1 MSWIGTKLCL
11 ISIIWLTL
19 LTSREVNLSANE
31 TEFTETPQ
39 YKSFLDYKSHIEEG
53 GMPRYLGKSERE
65 CLQELLHYLKIPE
78 SSQLLVFSTTSLQ
91 LSKINPAKPRAIYF
105 NDDLYLGYVPGGQIE
120 VLEVDQKEGILPYIF
135 SLPHSSS
142 ISHPKILQSDRC
154 MRCHDSDKTGFIPGL
169 LLESVVP
176 QRGGG
181 TLDRLV
187 TTSMGHQI
195 PYTHRFGGWYLT
207 GFNQHP
213 DSWANSLGRFDQG
226 KLKRIKIS
234 PDQENLKS
242 YYPHPRSE
250 AIAHAIISHQIGF
263 TNQCIRLG
271 FSHAEGEET
280 MFDQTLENL
289 ISYTLFQDEAPLP
302 NPLRRDT
309 SFTSEFEAS
318 FADSPPHYNLKKL
331 NLRTRL
337 FEYRCSYMLKSKIFK
352 TLPAEVREI
361 FFTRLRQVILDPAVQ
376 LKNERVQL
384 EPDQIKRIHHALSFH
399 FPLYQE
405 MKKAP

>member
-11 ISIIWLTL
+11 ISILWLTL

-31 TEFTETPQ
+31 TEFTETSQ
-39 YKSFLDYKSHIEEG
+39 YTSFLDYKSHIESG
-53 GMPRYLGKSERE
+53 GMPIYLGKSERE

-91 LSKINPAKPRAIYF
+91 LSKISPAKPRAIYF

-120 VLEVDQKEGILPYIF
+120 VLEVDQKEGILPYLF

-187 TTSMGHQI
+187 TNSIGHQI

-213 DSWANSLGRFDQG
+213 DSWANSLGRFDGG
-226 KLKRIKIS
+226 KLLRVKIS
-234 PDQENLKS
+234 PNPLNLKR

-250 AIAHAIISHQIGF
+250 AIAHAILSHQIGF
-263 TNQCIRLG
+263 TNLCIRLG
-271 FSHAEGEET
+271 FLHERD
-280 MFDQTLENL
+280 DQ
-289 ISYTLFQDEAPLP
+289 
-302 NPLRRDT
+302 
-309 SFTSEFEAS
+309 
-318 FADSPPHYNLKKL
+318 
-331 NLRTRL
+331 
-337 FEYRCSYMLKSKIFK
+337 
-352 TLPAEVREI
+352 EI
-361 FFTRLRQVILDPAVQ
+361 FEQ
-376 LKNERVQL
+376 
-384 EPDQIKRIHHALSFH
+384 
-399 FPLYQE
+399 
-405 MKKAP
+405 